1 MDIDGRNVANLS
13 YAAAKNTGLTQQNP
27 YGIVCLQADKIQTLT
42 VGYPMPLR
50 FDRELNLSAKVN
62 EDGVVQILANVIH
75 GK

>member
-1 MDIDGRNVANLS
+1 MEIEATKPRTCAPG
-13 YAAAKNTGLTQQNP
+13 
-27 YGIVCLQADKIQTLT
+27 VCDPET
-42 VGYPMPLR
+42 YPMPLR